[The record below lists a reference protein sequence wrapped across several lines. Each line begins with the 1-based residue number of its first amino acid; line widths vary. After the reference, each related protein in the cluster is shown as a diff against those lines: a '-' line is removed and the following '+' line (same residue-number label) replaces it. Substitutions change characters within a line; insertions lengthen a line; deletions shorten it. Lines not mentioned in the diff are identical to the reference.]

1 MPVRIKRAYDAPDKA
16 DGRRYLVDRLWP
28 RGVTKAKLRLDGWL
42 KDIAPSDALRR
53 AYHGEKISFAQFRTR
68 YRKELDEQ
76 PEALADL
83 KKTARKETVTLL
95 TASRNIVQSHA
106 DVLAEML
113 TGKGR

>member
-28 RGVTKAKLRLDGWL
+28 RGVTKAKLKLDGWL
-42 KDIAPSDALRR
+42 KEIAPSDALRR
-53 AYHGEKISFAQFRTR
+53 DYHGEKVSFAQFKAR
-68 YRKELDEQ
+68 YRKELDAHQ
-76 PEALADL
+76 EALADL

-95 TASRNIVQSHA
+95 TASRNIGQSHA

-113 TGKGR
+113 KP